1 MSPRSILLDQS
12 TPGRVHLSSMT
23 PPSRISG
30 RALRI
35 AAGVFFALLS
45 GCATAPREPA
55 LAQAVP
61 THAAPEPPAVPAA
74 RKLATDQF
82 YQGKALALAGESDC
96 AREAFQG
103 ALETFRAAARP
114 GNAADFAF
122 AAELYDSIAL
132 YRPAIEAGS
141 RAAEAERPPAEDPRD
156 SLVAR
161 APLPSP
167 DEIEKAKTEIA
178 SAPAGTGFDIPIVV
192 NDAVLRA
199 VAFYQFRTPMA
210 FAAALKRSGRYMSV
224 MRGILKEEG
233 LPEDLVYVAMIES
246 AFKYQAHSRAAA
258 HGFWQFIP
266 GTGKRY
272 GLKRNASFDER
283 SDPVKSTRAAAAYF
297 RDLYEMFGD
306 WHLAMAAYDAGEGK
320 ILRSLQRTGAR
331 DFWELSAGS
340 TLRQETRDYVP
351 FVLATA
357 LIAKDPA
364 RFGFDVV
371 PDPPLAWETV
381 TVKKPVDLA
390 RVAELTGNALPDLQ
404 LLNSELRTRTTPH
417 GVPSYEL
424 RVPAGTAAF
433 LAPRIASLPS
443 APAVAEKRIVVKK
456 GETLQKIARR
466 AGVSIAELRD
476 WNDLPRTAKLKKGTV
491 LVVPT
496 RRGTASHDALVS
508 ASSSPKGEIRGVP
521 TPAAAVTQASEVG
534 PFRSVPATA
543 VLSGAAPVRLVRAPE
558 PSVLS
563 IPAEG
568 FVDTPSRTAAASAPQ
583 VVRHRVKAG
592 DTLYAIA
599 SRYGVSV
606 DAIRRQNRIRSP
618 RTLRA
623 GQTLVLSLAT
633 VN

>member
-1 MSPRSILLDQS
+1 MT
-12 TPGRVHLSSMT
+12 TPFRL
-23 PPSRISG
+23 SG

-35 AAGVFFALLS
+35 ASGALFAALS
-45 GCATAPREPA
+45 GCATDRQAQLPRPPVAEEPA
-55 LAQAVP
+55 AIQ
-61 THAAPEPPAVPAA
+61 AA
-74 RKLATDQF
+74 RRQSTELF
-82 YQGKALALAGESDC
+82 YDGKALALAGESDC
-96 AREAFQG
+96 AREAFRG

-114 GNAADFAF
+114 GDPADLAF

-132 YRPAIEAGS
+132 YRPAIEAG
-141 RAAEAERPPAEDPRD
+141 RRVAEAERPPAEDPRD
-156 SLVAR
+156 SLVAT
-161 APLPSP
+161 APLPSL

-178 SAPAGTGFDIPIVV
+178 SAPARTDFDIPVVV

-210 FAAALKRSGRYMSV
+210 FAAALKRSGRYMGV

-340 TLRQETRDYVP
+340 ALRRETRDYVP

-381 TVKKPVDLA
+381 AVKKPVDLA
-390 RVAELTGNALPDLQ
+390 RVAELTGNTLPDLQ
-404 LLNSELRTRTTPH
+404 LLNSELRTRSTPH
-417 GVPSYEL
+417 GVSSYEL
-424 RVPAGTAAF
+424 RVPAGTAALLSPR
-433 LAPRIASLPS
+433 LAALPS
-443 APAVAEKRIVVKK
+443 APAVAEKRIVVRK
-456 GETLQKIARR
+456 GETLQKIAHR
-466 AGVSIAELRD
+466 AGVSITELCD
-476 WNDLPRTAKLKKGTV
+476 WNDLPRTARPKKGTV

-496 RRGTASHDALVS
+496 KRVTAPHDALVA

-521 TPAAAVTQASEVG
+521 TPAAAVKRASEVG
-534 PFRSVPATA
+534 PFTSVPATS
-543 VLSGAAPVRLVRAPE
+543 VPSGAAPASFVRGPAP
-558 PSVLS
+558 SS
-563 IPAEG
+563 IAIPAEG
-568 FVDTPSRTAAASAPQ
+568 FVDTPPRAAAAPTDLASSPQ
-583 VVRHRVKAG
+583 VVRLTVKAG

-606 DAIRRQNRIRSP
+606 DDIRRQNRIRSP
-618 RTLRA
+618 HALRA
-623 GQTLVLSLAT
+623 GQTLVLSLAA

>member
-1 MSPRSILLDQS
+1 MNPGSISLDLS
-12 TPGRVHLSSMT
+12 VPGRVHLPSMNT
-23 PPSRISG
+23 PFRLSG
-30 RALRI
+30 RALRVVLGALV
-35 AAGVFFALLS
+35 AALA
-45 GCATAPREPA
+45 GCATDTRQAQVAHPPA
-55 LAQAVP
+55 LEQ
-61 THAAPEPPAVPAA
+61 PAA
-74 RKLATDQF
+74 TQAARTQSTELF
-82 YQGKALALAGESDC
+82 YSGKSLALAGESDC

-103 ALETFRAAARP
+103 ALDTFRTAARP
-114 GNAADFAF
+114 GNESDLAF
-122 AAELYDSIAL
+122 ATELYDSIAL
-132 YRPAIEAGS
+132 YRPAIDAGA
-141 RAAEAERPPAEDPRD
+141 RVAEAERPPAEDPRD

-167 DEIEKAKTEIA
+167 EEIEKAKTEIA

-210 FAAALKRSGRYMSV
+210 FAAALKRSGRYMNV

-272 GLKRNASFDER
+272 GLRRNASFDER

-340 TLRQETRDYVP
+340 TLRRETRDYVP

-357 LIAKDPA
+357 LIAKDPT

-404 LLNSELRTRTTPH
+404 LLNSELRTRSTPH

-424 RVPAGTAAF
+424 RVPAGTAAL

-443 APAVAEKRIVVKK
+443 APAVVEKRIVVKK
-456 GETLQKIARR
+456 GETLQKIANR
-466 AGVSIAELRD
+466 AGVSVAELCD
-476 WNDLPRTAKLKKGTV
+476 WNDLPRTARPKKGTV

-496 RRGTASHDALVS
+496 RRATASHDVLAS
-508 ASSSPKGEIRGVP
+508 ASSSKKGEIRGVP
-521 TPAAAVTQASEVG
+521 TPAAAVRQASEVG
-534 PFRSVPATA
+534 PFTSVPPTAAPA
-543 VLSGAAPVRLVRAPE
+543 VLVRLPM
-558 PSVLS
+558 PSAIA

-568 FVDTPSRTAAASAPQ
+568 FADTPSGGAAAPARH
-583 VVRHRVKAG
+583 VVRHKVKPG
-592 DTLYAIA
+592 DTLYGIA
-599 SRYGVSV
+599 SRYGLSV
-606 DAIRRQNRIRSP
+606 DEIRRQTRIRSP
-618 RTLRA
+618 HTLQA
-623 GQTLVLSLAT
+623 GQILVLSLVT

>member
-1 MSPRSILLDQS
+1 MI
-12 TPGRVHLSSMT
+12 TSSRL
-23 PPSRISG
+23 PD

-35 AAGVFFALLS
+35 TAGALFAALS
-45 GCATAPREPA
+45 GCATDPRQVQVARP
-55 LAQAVP
+55 P
-61 THAAPEPPAVPAA
+61 APEEPSASQAA
-74 RKLATDQF
+74 RTQSTELF
-82 YQGKALALAGESDC
+82 FSGKALALAGESDC
-96 AREAFQG
+96 AREAFRG
-103 ALETFRAAARP
+103 ALDTFRAAARP
-114 GNAADFAF
+114 GNPADLAF

-132 YRPAIEAGS
+132 YRPAMEAGS
-141 RAAEAERPPAEDPRD
+141 RVGETERPPAEDPRD
-156 SLVAR
+156 SLVAT

-167 DEIEKAKTEIA
+167 DEIEKAKKEIA
-178 SAPAGTGFDIPIVV
+178 SAPAGSGFDIPIVV

-210 FAAALKRSGRYMSV
+210 FAAALKRSGRYMDV
-224 MRGILKEEG
+224 MRGILREEG

-272 GLKRNASFDER
+272 GLKRNASYDER

-340 TLRQETRDYVP
+340 TLRRETRDYVP

-371 PDPPLAWETV
+371 PDPALAWETV

-390 RVAELTGNALPDLQ
+390 RVAELTGNTLPDLQ
-404 LLNSELRTRTTPH
+404 LLNSELRTRSTPH

-424 RVPAGTAAF
+424 RVPVGTAA
-433 LAPRIASLPS
+433 LLVPRIASLPA
-443 APAVAEKRIVVKK
+443 APAVAEKRIVVKRD
-456 GETLQKIARR
+456 ETLQRIARR
-466 AGVSIAELRD
+466 AGVSIAELCD
-476 WNDLPRTAKLKKGTV
+476 WNDLPRTARPKKGTV
-491 LVVPT
+491 LVVPAK
-496 RRGTASHDALVS
+496 RVTASHDALVS
-508 ASSSPKGEIRGVP
+508 ASSSPQGEIRGVP
-521 TPAAAVTQASEVG
+521 TPAAAVRRASEVG
-534 PFRSVPATA
+534 PFTSVPAPS
-543 VLSGAAPVRLVRAPE
+543 VSSGAAPAVLVRSAV
-558 PSVLS
+558 PSAIS
-563 IPAEG
+563 IPGEG
-568 FVDTPSRTAAASAPQ
+568 FVDTPSRAAASSAPQ
-583 VVRHRVKAG
+583 VVRHTVKAG
-592 DTLYAIA
+592 DTLYALA

-606 DAIRRQNRIRSP
+606 DEIRRQNRIRSP
-618 RTLRA
+618 RALRA

>member
-1 MSPRSILLDQS
+1 MNN
-12 TPGRVHLSSMT
+12 
-23 PPSRISG
+23 PSRLSG

-35 AAGVFFALLS
+35 AAGALLAALS
-45 GCATAPREPA
+45 GCATDSRH
-55 LAQAVP
+55 AQVAVP
-61 THAAPEPPAVPAA
+61 PVPEEPTAVQAA
-74 RKLATDQF
+74 RTQATELF
-82 YQGKALALAGESDC
+82 YSGKALALAGESDC
-96 AREAFQG
+96 AREAFHA

-114 GNAADFAF
+114 NNDADHAF

-156 SLVAR
+156 SLVAS

-167 DEIEKAKTEIA
+167 DEIEKAKTEVA
-178 SAPAGTGFDIPIVV
+178 SAPQGTGFDIPIVV
-192 NDAVLRA
+192 NEAVLRA
-199 VAFYQFRTPMA
+199 VAFYQFRTPLA
-210 FAAALKRSGRYMSV
+210 FASALKRSGRYMNV
-224 MRGILKEEG
+224 MRGVLKDEG

-246 AFKYQAHSRAAA
+246 AFKYRAHSRAAA
-258 HGFWQFIP
+258 HGFWQFIS
-266 GTGKRY
+266 GTGRRY

-320 ILRSLQRTGAR
+320 ILKSLQRTGAR

-340 TLRQETRDYVP
+340 VLRRETRDYVP
-351 FVLATA
+351 FVLAAA

-371 PDPPLAWETV
+371 PDPPLVWETV
-381 TVKKPVDLA
+381 TVRKPVDLA

-404 LLNSELRTRTTPH
+404 LLNSELRTRYTPH

-424 RVPAGTAAF
+424 RVPAGTAALLTPR
-433 LAPRIASLPS
+433 LAALPS
-443 APAVAEKRIVVKK
+443 APAVAEKRIVVRK
-456 GETLQKIARR
+456 GETLPKIARR
-466 AGVSIAELRD
+466 AGVSIAELCD
-476 WNDLPRTAKLKKGTV
+476 WNDLPRTARPKKGTV

-496 RRGTASHDALVS
+496 RRGTAPPGAL
-508 ASSSPKGEIRGVP
+508 AAATSSPKGEIRGVP
-521 TPAAAVTQASEVG
+521 TPSAAVTQASEVG
-534 PFRSVPATA
+534 PFTSVPPTA
-543 VLSGAAPVRLVRAPE
+543 DPARLIHSPL
-558 PSVLS
+558 PSSIS

-568 FVDTPSRTAAASAPQ
+568 FVDAPSAATTAPAAQ
-583 VVRHRVKAG
+583 VVRHRVKPG

-606 DAIRRQNRIRSP
+606 DEIRRQNRIRSP
-618 RTLRA
+618 RALQA
-623 GQTLVLSLAT
+623 GQTLVLPLAT

>member
-1 MSPRSILLDQS
+1 
-12 TPGRVHLSSMT
+12 MT
-23 PPSRISG
+23 TPSRLSG
-30 RALRI
+30 RASRI
-35 AAGVFFALLS
+35 VASVLFAALS
-45 GCATAPREPA
+45 GCAAGPRQVQVARP
-55 LAQAVP
+55 P
-61 THAAPEPPAVPAA
+61 APEGPNTIQAA
-74 RKLATDQF
+74 RTQATELF
-82 YQGKALALAGESDC
+82 YSGKALALAGESDC
-96 AREAFQG
+96 AREAFEG
-103 ALETFRAAARP
+103 ALETFRTAARP
-114 GNAADFAF
+114 GDASDLAF
-122 AAELYDSIAL
+122 SSELYDSIAL
-132 YRPAIEAGS
+132 YRPAIEAGN
-141 RAAEAERPPAEDPRD
+141 RVTETERPPAEDPRD

-178 SAPAGTGFDIPIVV
+178 SAPQGTGFDIPIVV

-210 FAAALKRSGRYMSV
+210 FAAALKRSGRYMNV
-224 MRGILKEEG
+224 MRGILREEG

-340 TLRQETRDYVP
+340 TLRRETRDYVP

-404 LLNSELRTRTTPH
+404 LLNSELRSRTTPH
-417 GVPSYEL
+417 GVSSYEL
-424 RVPAGTAAF
+424 RVPAGTAA
-433 LAPRIASLPS
+433 LLTPRIASLPS
-443 APAVAEKRIVVKK
+443 APAVAEKRIVVRK
-456 GETLQKIARR
+456 GESLQKIARR
-466 AGVSIAELRD
+466 AGVSIAELCD
-476 WNDLPRTAKLKKGTV
+476 WNDLPRTAKPKRGTV

-496 RRGTASHDALVS
+496 KRGTASPHDVLVA

-521 TPAAAVTQASEVG
+521 TPAAAVRQASQIG
-534 PFRSVPATA
+534 PFTSVPATSNP
-543 VLSGAAPVRLVRAPE
+543 SGAAPAVLTRGPAP
-558 PSVLS
+558 SAIS

-568 FVDTPSRTAAASAPQ
+568 FADTPSGPAAVSATH
-583 VVRHRVKAG
+583 VVRHIVKPG
-592 DTLYAIA
+592 DTLFAIA
-599 SRYGVSV
+599 SRYGLSV
-606 DAIRRQNRIRSP
+606 DAIKRQNRIRSA
-618 RTLRA
+618 RALQA
-623 GQTLVLSLAT
+623 GQTLVLSLAA

>member
-1 MSPRSILLDQS
+1 MTNASRLF
-12 TPGRVHLSSMT
+12 GRVL
-23 PPSRISG
+23 PV
-30 RALRI
+30 
-35 AAGVFFALLS
+35 AAGALFAALS
-45 GCATAPREPA
+45 GCATDPHARVA
-55 LAQAVP
+55 LP
-61 THAAPEPPAVPAA
+61 PAPEEPGSVQTA
-74 RKLATDQF
+74 RTQSTELF
-82 YQGKALALAGESDC
+82 FSGKALALAGESDC
-96 AREAFQG
+96 ARGAFRD

-114 GNAADFAF
+114 GNPADLAF
-122 AAELYDSIAL
+122 ATELFDSIAL

-141 RAAEAERPPAEDPRD
+141 RVAEAERPPAEDPRD
-156 SLVAR
+156 SLVAT
-161 APLPSP
+161 APLPSA
-167 DEIEKAKTEIA
+167 DEIERAKKEVA
-178 SAPAGTGFDIPIVV
+178 AAPAGSGFDIPIVV

-210 FAAALKRSGRYMSV
+210 FAAALKRSGRYMSL

-233 LPEDLVYVAMIES
+233 VPEDLVYVAMIES

-272 GLKRNASFDER
+272 GLKRTASYDER

-331 DFWELSAGS
+331 DFWDLSAGS
-340 TLRQETRDYVP
+340 TLRRETRDYVP

-357 LIAKDPA
+357 LIARDPA

-371 PDPPLAWETV
+371 PDSPLSWETV
-381 TVKKPVDLA
+381 TVKKSTDLS
-390 RVAELTGNALPDLQ
+390 RVAELTGNTLPDLQ
-404 LLNSELRTRTTPH
+404 LLNSELRTRSTPH

-424 RVPAGTAAF
+424 RVPAGAAAL
-433 LAPRIASLPS
+433 LAPRLASLPS
-443 APAVAEKRIVVKK
+443 APAVTEKRIVVKK
-456 GETLQKIARR
+456 DESLQKIARR
-466 AGVSIAELRD
+466 AGVSVAELCD
-476 WNDLPRTAKLKKGTV
+476 WNDLPRTAKPKKGTV

-496 RRGTASHDALVS
+496 KRQAAPHDALVS

-521 TPAAAVTQASEVG
+521 TPAAAVTRASDVG
-534 PFRSVPATA
+534 PFTSVPATA
-543 VLSGAAPVRLVRAPE
+543 VPSRTAPAALVRVPL
-558 PSVLS
+558 PSRIS
-563 IPAEG
+563 IPDEG
-568 FVDTPSRTAAASAPQ
+568 FVDTPPGHAGAQAPQ
-583 VVRHRVKAG
+583 VVRHTVRAG
-592 DTLYAIA
+592 DTLYAIS

-606 DAIRRQNRIRSP
+606 DEIRRQNHIRSP
-618 RTLRA
+618 QALRT

>member
-1 MSPRSILLDQS
+1 
-12 TPGRVHLSSMT
+12 MT
-23 PPSRISG
+23 TLFRHSG
-30 RALRI
+30 RAMRLVTS
-35 AAGVFFALLS
+35 VFVLVLA
-45 GCATAPREPA
+45 GCASEPRQAQLAAPPVRDEPA
-55 LAQAVP
+55 ANQ
-61 THAAPEPPAVPAA
+61 AA
-74 RKLATDQF
+74 RSQATDLF
-82 YQGKALALAGESDC
+82 YSGKALALAGEAEC
-96 AREAFQG
+96 AREAFRDS
-103 ALETFRAAARP
+103 LETFRAVARP
-114 GNAADFAF
+114 ANAADLAF
-122 AAELYDSIAL
+122 AGELFDSIAL
-132 YRPAIEAGS
+132 YRPTIEAG
-141 RAAEAERPPAEDPRD
+141 RHAAEAERPAAEDPRD
-156 SLVAR
+156 SLVAT
-161 APLPSP
+161 APVPSV

-178 SAPAGTGFDIPIVV
+178 SAPQGTGFDIPVVV
-192 NDAVLRA
+192 NDAVLKA

-210 FAAALKRSGRYMSV
+210 FAAALKRSGRYMNV
-224 MRGILKEEG
+224 MRGVLREEG
-233 LPEDLVYVAMIES
+233 VPEDLVYVAMIES

-340 TLRQETRDYVP
+340 SLRRETRDYVP

-381 TVKKPVDLA
+381 SVKKPVDLA
-390 RVAELTGNALPDLQ
+390 RVAEITGNALPDLQ
-404 LLNSELRTRTTPH
+404 LLNSELRTRSTPH
-417 GVPSYEL
+417 GVASYEL
-424 RVPAGTAAF
+424 RVPAGTAAL
-433 LAPRIASLPS
+433 LAPRLAALPS

-466 AGVSIAELRD
+466 ARVSIAELCD
-476 WNDLPRTAKLKKGTV
+476 WNDLPRTARPRKGTV

-496 RRGTASHDALVS
+496 RRGPVSHDARVS
-508 ASSSPKGEIRGVP
+508 ATTSPKGEIRGVP
-521 TPAAAVTQASEVG
+521 TPAAAVTRASDVG
-534 PFRSVPATA
+534 PFTTVPPTA
-543 VLSGAAPVRLVRAPE
+543 EPARLVRVPV
-558 PSVLS
+558 PSSVT
-563 IPAEG
+563 IPQEG
-568 FVDTPSRTAAASAPQ
+568 FADVAPGAGAINASTLSSRGRAAGARSH
-583 VVRHRVKAG
+583 VVRHTVKPG

-599 SRYGVSV
+599 SRYGVTV
-606 DAIRRQNRIRSP
+606 DEIRRQNRIRSP
-618 RTLRA
+618 RLLRA
-623 GQTLVLSLAT
+623 GQTLVLSLAA

>member
-1 MSPRSILLDQS
+1 LTKAVLVGS
-12 TPGRVHLSSMT
+12 TSLMDTH
-23 PPSRISG
+23 SRLSG

-35 AAGVFFALLS
+35 AAGALFAALS
-45 GCATAPREPA
+45 GCATDSRQAQVARPPVPEEPA
-55 LAQAVP
+55 AIQAAR
-61 THAAPEPPAVPAA
+61 THA
-74 RKLATDQF
+74 TDLF
-82 YQGKALALAGESDC
+82 YSGKALALAGESGC

-114 GNAADFAF
+114 GNPTDLAF

-156 SLVAR
+156 SLVAT

-167 DEIEKAKTEIA
+167 DEIAKAKTEIE
-178 SAPAGTGFDIPIVV
+178 SAPAGSGFDIPIVV
-192 NDAVLRA
+192 NESVLRA
-199 VAFYQFRTPMA
+199 VAFYQFRTPLA
-210 FAAALKRSGRYMSV
+210 FAAALRRSGRYLDL

-233 LPEDLVYVAMIES
+233 VPQDLVYVAMVES

-258 HGFWQFIP
+258 HGLWQFIA

-272 GLKRNASFDER
+272 GLKRNRSLDER

-306 WHLAMAAYDAGEGK
+306 WHLAMAAYNAGEGR
-320 ILRSLQRTGAR
+320 ILKSLQRTGAR

-340 TLRQETRDYVP
+340 TLRRETRDYVP

-390 RVAELTGNALPDLQ
+390 RVAALTGNALPDLQ
-404 LLNSELRTRTTPH
+404 LLNSELRTRATPH
-417 GVPSYEL
+417 GVSAYEL
-424 RVPAGTAAF
+424 RVPAGSVAV
-433 LAPRIASLPS
+433 LAPRIAALPTAS
-443 APAVAEKRIVVKK
+443 DVAERRIVVRKRD
-456 GETLQKIARR
+456 TLQKIAKR
-466 AGVSIAELRD
+466 AGVSMAELCD
-476 WNDLPRTAKLKKGTV
+476 WNDLPRTARLKKGTV
-491 LVVPT
+491 LVVPGKRRTAT
-496 RRGTASHDALVS
+496 RSQTLAAASPAHR
-508 ASSSPKGEIRGVP
+508 GEIRGVP

-534 PFRSVPATA
+534 PFTSVPPTVVPA
-543 VLSGAAPVRLVRAPE
+543 RLVRAPA
-558 PSVLS
+558 PSVIS

-568 FVDTPSRTAAASAPQ
+568 FSDTASKAARSAPQ
-583 VVRHRVKAG
+583 VVRHIVKAG

-599 SRYGVSV
+599 SRYGVSI
-606 DAIRRQNRIRSP
+606 DQIRRQNRIRSP
-618 RTLRA
+618 RALQA